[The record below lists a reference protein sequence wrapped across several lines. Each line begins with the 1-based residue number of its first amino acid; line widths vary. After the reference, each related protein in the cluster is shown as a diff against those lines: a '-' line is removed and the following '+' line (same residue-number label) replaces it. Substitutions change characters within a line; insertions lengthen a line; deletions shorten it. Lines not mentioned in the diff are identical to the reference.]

1 MKFRKSD
8 SFRRFVWE
16 HDTTPIAAV
25 SIVKI
30 SNSTI
35 NDTPG
40 STDMS
45 ILPA

>member
-8 SFRRFVWE
+8 FFCRLVWE
-16 HDTTPIAAV
+16 YDTTPIAAV
-25 SIVKI
+25 AIVKF

>member
-1 MKFRKSD
+1 VTL
-8 SFRRFVWE
+8 FVALYGSTI
-16 HDTTPIAAV
+16 TTPIAAV

-30 SNSTI
+30 SNSTV
-35 NDTPG
+35 NDAPG